1 LEIAELNLPFRRHSY
16 IFGRNG
22 PQSRLP
28 NRLINS
34 HRVDIVFDMEV
45 YSSRLQQSQ
54 SYMSQYLER
63 AKLCAAEGIRA
74 PFSDYDQAIS
84 EINRITTGVPF
95 SEEGVSAYGLTWLR
109 KFLLYKTQVSWM
121 KLQLRG
127 LQARQQ
133 RHC

>member
-1 LEIAELNLPFRRHSY
+1 
-16 IFGRNG
+16 
-22 PQSRLP
+22 
-28 NRLINS
+28 
-34 HRVDIVFDMEV
+34 
-45 YSSRLQQSQ
+45 
-54 SYMSQYLER
+54 MSQYLER

-74 PFSDYDQAIS
+74 PFFDYDQAIS
-84 EINRITTGVPF
+84 EINRITSGVPF

-133 RHC
+133 RHF